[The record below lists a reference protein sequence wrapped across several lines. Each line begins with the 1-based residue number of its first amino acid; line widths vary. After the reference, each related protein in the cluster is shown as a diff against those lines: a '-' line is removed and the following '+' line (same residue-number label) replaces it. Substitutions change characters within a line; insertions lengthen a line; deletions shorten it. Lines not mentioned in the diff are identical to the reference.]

1 MRETENR
8 SSTVERT
15 KIVHLPEPT
24 AWPMVLAF
32 GITLCLAGLVTTFA
46 VTALG
51 LVLAVVASVGWFR
64 CVLPHEKHEAVEA
77 RVAATGVEALAT
89 HLLPRQYDT
98 LHRRVEPY
106 QAFSFVAGIEGGL
119 AGGVAMTVP
128 ATIFSLLKY
137 HSLWYAMNLLAA
149 GGFVSWANA
158 SDAFLSQ
165 FHLEGLLAA
174 LIIHLTISLL
184 VGLLY
189 AAMLPMFPRFPI
201 LTAGVMAP
209 LLWTGLA
216 YSVMN
221 IVSPILNDRIDWLWF
236 IPSQAAY
243 GLVAGFVIN
252 LRERVRTE
260 GFRALPFATRAGL
273 HMSRSR
279 SRRKG
284 GDKG

>member
-1 MRETENR
+1 MQETQTR
-8 SSTVERT
+8 SSSTERT

-32 GITLCLAGLVTTFA
+32 GITLCLAGMVTTFA
-46 VTALG
+46 LTVLG
-51 LVLAVVASVGWFR
+51 LVLAVAATVGWFR
-64 CVLPHEKHEAVEA
+64 CVLPHEKHEAV
-77 RVAATGVEALAT
+77 VAKYAVTATGLTT
-89 HLLPRQYDT
+89 HPPPRQYDT

-119 AGGVAMTVP
+119 AGGAAMTVP
-128 ATIFSLLKY
+128 ATIFSLAAY
-137 HSLWYAMNLLAA
+137 HSLWYSVNLLAA
-149 GGFVSWANA
+149 GGFVSWTHA
-158 SDAFLSQ
+158 SDAFLSR
-165 FHLEGLLAA
+165 FHLEGLLAGA
-174 LIIHLTISLL
+174 VIHLTISLL

-201 LTAGVMAP
+201 LTAGIMAP

-216 YSVMN
+216 YSVMD

-236 IPSQAAY
+236 IPSQVAF
-243 GLVAGFVIN
+243 GLVCGFVIN

-273 HMSRSR
+273 HMSRTR
-279 SRRKG
+279 TRRKG
-284 GDKG
+284 GDKK